1 MEKELKDQR
10 ITIML
15 TESELREVDDW
26 SFAHRI
32 RSRGEAIRQL
42 IDGGLLIPTL
52 ASIVTSKI
60 GPAATYDDPQLAS
73 SAKALDAAID
83 SHFQKV
89 SKAAEKNMLE
99 AVWIGRLTKNER
111 AVMEAIASGKTERD
125 IAEMLGISEH
135 TVKWYVA
142 GIRSQILS
150 DTPNT

>member
-15 TESELREVDDW
+15 TESELRAVDDW

-52 ASIVTSKI
+52 ASIVTSNI

-111 AVMEAIASGKTERD
+111 EVMEAIASGKTERD

-150 DTPNT
+150 DTPKA